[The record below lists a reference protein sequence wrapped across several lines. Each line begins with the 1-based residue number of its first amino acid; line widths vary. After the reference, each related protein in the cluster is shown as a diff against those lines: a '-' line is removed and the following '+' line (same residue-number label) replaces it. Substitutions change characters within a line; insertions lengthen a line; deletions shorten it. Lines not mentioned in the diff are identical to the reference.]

1 MAARKSAA
9 ATAVVNVDP
18 PKLDLGLL
26 NPNKEPELPADAIV
40 VAGETDSPFQKVA
53 RGLAVKDQASFAYA
67 AAMVVRQE
75 NHEKTVRAFFD
86 GGRDLAYQLHQWFLR
101 RADKY
106 IAPMLVRDI
115 LEPRMKQ
122 YRLEEERKRVAE
134 QNRIAAADL
143 ERQKAADLEAA
154 RLKEAAEIEAKKLR
168 YQGSIS
174 AARQVTQQAAVRVE
188 QIVNAAAVD
197 VGTILPDTTPKVDGV
212 SDSMPWV
219 GMIDSEEEII
229 LAVAH
234 GIIARRAGNMTVGFL
249 NDCQKLLPRAIPLV
263 WDLPKRGGAGV
274 TEPVQL
280 VVVNIRP
287 INEQAKRLG
296 KYDIG
301 IPGAHGTRDVRLRF
315 SSKGVEPG
323 GLRQSDYDNLPPV
336 YGVNVPDPLGRDNLF
351 EDEEGVL

>member
-1 MAARKSAA
+1 MAKAKSSA

-53 RGLAVKDQASFAYA
+53 RGLVVKDQASFAYA
-67 AAMVVRQE
+67 AAMVGRQE

-115 LEPRMKQ
+115 LEPRMKT
-122 YRLEEERKRVAE
+122 YKLEEERKRVAE
-134 QNRIAAADL
+134 QNRIAAEAL

-154 RLKEAAEIEAKKLR
+154 RLREAAEIEAKKLR

-174 AARQVTQQAAVRVE
+174 AARQVTQQAAVQVE

-219 GMIDSEEEII
+219 GMIDSEEDII

-234 GIIARRAGNMTVGFL
+234 GIIKNRKDSKGYYTFPNQFIEACEKA
-249 NDCQKLLPRAIPLV
+249 LPRAIPLT
-263 WDLPKRGGAGV
+263 WDLPKRGGDGA
-274 TEPVQL
+274 TEPVQI

-287 INEQAKRLG
+287 INEQTKRLG
-296 KYDIG
+296 KRDIG
-301 IPGAHGTRDVRLRF
+301 IPGAHGERDVRLRF
-315 SSKGVEPG
+315 SSKGAAPG
-323 GLRQSDYDNLPPV
+323 GGEYLHAHEVFDAVPRDLPQ
-336 YGVNVPDPLGRDNLF
+336 
-351 EDEEGVL
+351 DEEGVL